1 MDPDASL
8 HCTMRDARARYFEEA
23 SLGQDGGYSARWVR
37 LKLGPISL
45 AFPNT
50 ASRVRA
56 VRYHDLHH
64 VLTGYATDWVGEC
77 EISAW
82 EIASSCRGFV
92 AAWILNLFAFSTGCL
107 FAPTRTFRAFVRGS
121 GESNLYAHE
130 DLGAV
135 LDRELEEVRG
145 ELGVAFDTRIPSI
158 ANRLAF
164 LTWSLVSI
172 VHTVAWLFALIG
184 IPIILVVAYFFSE
197 GSF

>member
-1 MDPDASL
+1 MDPVATL

-56 VRYHDLHH
+56 VQYHDLHH

-77 EISAW
+77 EIGAW

-107 FAPTRTFRAFVRGS
+107 FAPARTFRAFVRGS
-121 GESNLYAHE
+121 SESNLYAHE

-135 LDRELEEVRG
+135 LDRELEEVRN
-145 ELGVAFDTRIPSI
+145 ELGLSSDTRIPS
-158 ANRLAF
+158 AADRLAF

-172 VHTVAWLFALIG
+172 VHIAVWLFVLIGLPTIFVAAWLFPKG
-184 IPIILVVAYFFSE
+184 VF
-197 GSF
+197 

>member
-1 MDPDASL
+1 MDPVSSL

-23 SLGQDGGYSARWVR
+23 GLGSDGGYSARWVH
-37 LKLGPISL
+37 LKLGVVSL

-56 VRYHDLHH
+56 VQYHDLHH

-82 EIASSCRGFV
+82 EIASSCRGFA
-92 AAWILNLFAFSTGCL
+92 AAWLLNLFAFSAGCL
-107 FAPTRTFRAFVRGS
+107 FAPARTFRAFVRGS
-121 GESNLYAHE
+121 CESNLYTLE
-130 DLGAV
+130 DLGTV
-135 LDRELEEVRG
+135 LDRELEEVRN
-145 ELGVAFDTRIPSI
+145 ELGLSSDTRIPR
-158 ANRLAF
+158 AADRLAF

-172 VHTVAWLFALIG
+172 VHTAVWLFVLIG
-184 IPIILVVAYFFSE
+184 LPSILVASWLFSE